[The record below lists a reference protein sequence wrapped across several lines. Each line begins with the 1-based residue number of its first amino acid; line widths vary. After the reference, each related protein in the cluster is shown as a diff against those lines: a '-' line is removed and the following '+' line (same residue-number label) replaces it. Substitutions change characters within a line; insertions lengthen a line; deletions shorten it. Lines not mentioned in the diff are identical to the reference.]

1 MKLLKEFKDFA
12 VKGNM
17 IDIAIGI
24 IMGTAFNKVIDVLVK
39 EVIMPPFSMIFGN
52 LDYKDLKLVLKEA
65 QLDASGAVVHNEV
78 AISLGLLLEA
88 LISFLILGVSMFAAV
103 KIMNK
108 LKLKAE
114 DEKDT
119 TVPMPKDVEL
129 MTKMTHLLEE
139 QNQILESKLS
149 GSKA

>member
-52 LDYKDLKLVLKEA
+52 LDYKDIKLVLKEA
-65 QLDASGAVVHNEV
+65 QLDASGVVIHKEI
-78 AISLGLLLEA
+78 AISLGLLIEA

-108 LKLKAE
+108 LKLKSE
-114 DEKDT
+114 DEKDN
-119 TVPMPKDVEL
+119 TVAMPKDVEL
-129 MTKMTHLLEE
+129 LTKMTHLLEE
-139 QNQILESKLS
+139 QNQMLETQFS
-149 GSKA
+149 GPKS

>member
-1 MKLLKEFKDFA
+1 MKLIKEFKNFA

-24 IMGTAFNKVIDVLVK
+24 IMGTAFNKVIDTLVK
-39 EVIMPPFSMIFGN
+39 QVVMPPFLMLFG
-52 LDYKDLKLVLKEA
+52 KMDLTDIKLVLRQA
-65 QLDASGAVVHNEV
+65 QLDATGAVLKEEI
-78 AISLGLLLEA
+78 AISLGLLIEA
-88 LISFLILGVSMFAAV
+88 LISFLILGMSMFAVV
-103 KIMNK
+103 KLMNK

-114 DEKDT
+114 DEKDK
-119 TVPMPKDVEL
+119 TVPTPKDVEL

>member
-24 IMGTAFNKVIDVLVK
+24 IMGSAFNKVIDVLVK
-39 EVIMPPFSMIFGN
+39 EVIMPPFLMIFGN
-52 LDYKDLKLVLKEA
+52 FDMSDIKLVLKEA
-65 QLDASGAVVHNEV
+65 QLDASGAILSKEV
-78 AISLGLLLEA
+78 AINLGLLIEA
-88 LISFLILGVSMFAAV
+88 FISFLILGISMFAAI

-114 DEKDT
+114 DENDK
-119 TVPMPKDVEL
+119 TVATPKDIEL

-139 QNQILESKLS
+139 QNELIK
-149 GSKA
+149 SKA